1 MKETIL
7 QYLFRRMESK
17 QEMFIKRKNITLAEL
32 KDPKNGMPIGETKVL
47 RHISNTAAKLDA
59 SYKHSII
66 GNPETSSFSKSYLD
80 KRLIDYIEK
89 FLVKNQQFIKLMEQR
104 GKTI

>member
-1 MKETIL
+1 
-7 QYLFRRMESK
+7 MESK
-17 QEMFIKRKNITLAEL
+17 QEMFIERKNIPLEEL
-32 KDPKNGMPIGETKVL
+32 QDPKNGMPIGETKVL
-47 RHISNTAAKLDA
+47 KHISNTAAKLGA

-66 GNPETSSFSKSYLD
+66 GNPETSTFSKSYLD

-89 FLVKNQQFIKLMEQR
+89 FLVKNQRFIKLMEQR